1 MLKFLSI
8 RAFILNI
15 IAIALIFLFLD
26 NNRYSMAVAVTA
38 GVALSILRFA
48 AFERILKIAS
58 VSKTKPFVMLISIIW
73 YLLNLGIILVIF
85 AKSIQ
90 ISFTTLLAALLGTLS
105 FLIIIVINTVTETLG
120 ITQNQFGQR

>member
-8 RAFILNI
+8 RAFILNLL
-15 IAIALIFLFLD
+15 AIALIFLFLD
-26 NNRYSMAVAVTA
+26 NNRYSMAIAVTA

-48 AFERILKIAS
+48 AFERILIIAG
-58 VSKTKPFVMLISIIW
+58 VSKTKPFVMLVSIVW